1 MKIIISG
8 LTAAGK
14 TTLSHA
20 LARAFDVPR
29 YSASA
34 VLLDVL
40 GRGEREWSPE
50 VDLARGDPELERA
63 VDAEMAGLLGR
74 APAGVFDS
82 WGLPWYSAEPAVRI
96 WLESDEGSRA
106 RKCRVSYL
114 ERGSPRGRAECAG
127 LLRDKDGLSR
137 ELFLANWG
145 FDLFTDRTPF
155 DVLVDCSALI
165 PTATRR
171 DARAGARAT
180 FQAVLAALVE
190 RGARPRESAP
200 TARGA
205 RGAREPVITWLR

>member
-1 MKIIISG
+1 MKIIVSG

-14 TTLSHA
+14 TTLSRA
-20 LARAFDVPR
+20 LARALGVPR

-40 GRGEREWSPE
+40 GRAEREWSPE

-63 VDAEMAGLLGR
+63 VDAAMAGLLGR

-96 WLESDEGSRA
+96 WLESSTGSRA

-114 ERGSPRGRAECAG
+114 ERGSPRGPAECAR

-145 FDLFTDRTPF
+145 FDLFTDRAPF
-155 DVLVDCSALI
+155 DLLVDCSALI
-165 PTATRR
+165 PTATLR
-171 DARAGARAT
+171 DARAGSRAT
-180 FQAVLAALVE
+180 FEAVLAALVE
-190 RGARPRESAP
+190 RGAHPREDAP
-200 TARGA
+200 AAPGSGA
-205 RGAREPVITWLR
+205 AREPVITWLR